1 MLSPDKPLYD
11 DQVLIRYLLG
21 ATPEEE
27 TERLDELSVTDDEFA
42 WRLSAAENELVDS
55 YVNGELS
62 GETLERFRSAYLSSA
77 ARREKVRFAEAL
89 LTGHRIAP
97 TPASSQ
103 GLFRW
108 FSRPRMAL
116 QWGFAAALMLLAGG
130 FLLRE
135 NLRLRNQAA
144 QVRAQELQRQIDAQ
158 RAAANPPVDAG
169 TPSRELKTVSF
180 VLMAQAR
187 GPGEIATVAA
197 PPGTD
202 RVAFRLE
209 LEADDFPAYEVAL
222 KNPATNQILWRSG
235 RLKAASQGD
244 MKAVSITL
252 DAGSLQP
259 RNYTFELTGIPA
271 RGAPEIVSGYSFRV
285 AR

>member
-1 MLSPDKPLYD
+1 MLSPDRPLYD

-21 ATPEEE
+21 TTPDEE

-55 YVNGELS
+55 YVSGELS

-77 ARREKVRFAEAL
+77 ARREKVRFAEAS

-116 QWGFAAALMLLAGG
+116 QWGFAAALLLLAGG

-135 NLRLRNQAA
+135 NLRLANQAA
-144 QVRAQELQRQIDAQ
+144 QVKTHQQIDAQ
-158 RAAANPPVDAG
+158 HAAANPPVDAG

-187 GPGEIATVAA
+187 GLGEIATVAA

-209 LEADDFPAYEVAL
+209 LETDDFPAYELAL

-244 MKAVSITL
+244 MKAVSVTL
-252 DAGSLQP
+252 DASSLQP

>member
-1 MLSPDKPLYD
+1 
-11 DQVLIRYLLG
+11 
-21 ATPEEE
+21 
-27 TERLDELSVTDDEFA
+27 
-42 WRLSAAENELVDS
+42 
-55 YVNGELS
+55 
-62 GETLERFRSAYLSSA
+62 
-77 ARREKVRFAEAL
+77 
-89 LTGHRIAP
+89 
-97 TPASSQ
+97 
-103 GLFRW
+103 
-108 FSRPRMAL
+108 MAL
-116 QWGFAAALMLLAGG
+116 QWGFAAALILLAGG

-135 NLRLRNQAA
+135 NLRFRNQAA
-144 QVRAQELQRQIDAQ
+144 QVRAQQLQKQIDAQ
-158 RAAANPPVDAG
+158 RAAANPPVEAG

-209 LEADDFPAYEVAL
+209 LEADDFPAYGVAL
-222 KNPATNQILWRSG
+222 KNPATNRILWRSG

-244 MKAVSITL
+244 RKAVSITL
-252 DAGSLQP
+252 DAGLLQP